1 MRNILRSL
9 QLLLLCAALAAC
21 GVAPEKR
28 ATASTLEVSQLAL
41 EIRALGE
48 NVDAEEAE
56 RAARIAYQHTR
67 ELAIQY
73 QIVDPPLI
81 HNTKVNM
88 GLKPRGLCWHWAE
101 DMEKRLK
108 AENFKTLVLY
118 RAIANADNPYRI
130 DHSTA
135 IIAAKGTGMYDGIVV
150 DPWRKGGYLFWD
162 QVRDDDRYEWVQ
174 RELVLDAKR
183 RQLIAEGKLPA
194 GS

>member
-1 MRNILRSL
+1 MRNILRPMQFL
-9 QLLLLCAALAAC
+9 ALCLLLAGC

-28 ATASTLEVSQLAL
+28 APASVLEVSQLAL
-41 EIRALGE
+41 EIRALGA
-48 NVDAEEAE
+48 NVDPEEAD

-73 QIVDPPLI
+73 QIVDPPLV

-108 AENFKTLVLY
+108 AENFKTLILY

-135 IIAAKGTGMYDGIVV
+135 IIAAKGTGMHDGIVV
-150 DPWRKGGYLFWD
+150 DPWRQGGTLFWD

-174 RELVLDAKR
+174 REQVLDAKR

-194 GS
+194 G

>member
-1 MRNILRSL
+1 MTAIVRALQILG
-9 QLLLLCAALAAC
+9 LCLALAGC

-28 ATASTLEVSQLAL
+28 ASATTLEISQLAQ

-48 NVDAEEAE
+48 GVDPAEAE

-73 QIVDPPLI
+73 QIVDPPLV

-108 AENFKTLVLY
+108 AENFETLVLY

-135 IIAAKGTGMYDGIVV
+135 IIAAKGEGMYEGIVL

-162 QVRDDDRYEWVQ
+162 EVRDDTRYEWIP

-183 RQLIAEGKLPA
+183 RQLIAEGKLTA
-194 GS
+194 S

>member
-1 MRNILRSL
+1 MSVFLRIF
-9 QLLLLCAALAAC
+9 ALVMALGVLAGC
-21 GVAPEKR
+21 GVSPEKR
-28 ATASTLEVSQLAL
+28 APASEMDIAELAAS
-41 EIRALGE
+41 IRALGPD
-48 NVDAEEAE
+48 VDPDEAW
-56 RAARIAYQHTR
+56 RAARIAYGHSR

-101 DMEKRLK
+101 DMEARLK
-108 AENFKTLVLY
+108 AEGFETLVLY

-135 IIAAKGTGMYDGIVV
+135 IVAARGEMMEEGIIL
-150 DPWRKGGYLFWD
+150 DPWRTGGYLFWD
-162 QVRDDDRYEWVQ
+162 EVVDDTRYEWVP

-183 RQLIAEGKLPA
+183 RQLIAEGNLGA
-194 GS
+194 

>member
-1 MRNILRSL
+1 MTAIVRALQILG
-9 QLLLLCAALAAC
+9 LCLALAAC

-28 ATASTLEVSQLAL
+28 ASATTLEITQLAQ

-48 NVDAEEAE
+48 GVDPAEAE

-73 QIVDPPLI
+73 QIVDPPLV

-108 AENFKTLVLY
+108 AENFETLVLY

-135 IIAAKGTGMYDGIVV
+135 IIAAKGEGMYEGIVL

-162 QVRDDDRYEWVQ
+162 EVRDDTRYEWIP

-183 RQLIAEGKLPA
+183 RQLIAEGKLTA
-194 GS
+194 S